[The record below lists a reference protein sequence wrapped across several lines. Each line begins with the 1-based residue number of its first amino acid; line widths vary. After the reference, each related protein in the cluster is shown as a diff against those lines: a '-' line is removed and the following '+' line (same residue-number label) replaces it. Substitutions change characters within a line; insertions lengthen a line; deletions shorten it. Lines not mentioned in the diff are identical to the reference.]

1 VNEGDDEPRLVFHWR
16 PRGVTEE
23 HVQVTIVH
31 NAEYSGSAVLV
42 VPRELLD
49 ALWIHRRGAKV
60 HGSLPARRVPV
71 YSSVEL
77 RMPVRA
83 LAEFGLR
90 AARDRIEG
98 VLSELIDVTHD
109 AEVQRALTKLTF
121 DLDETHVES

>member
-1 VNEGDDEPRLVFHWR
+1 MNDANGEPRLTFHWR

-31 NAEYSGSAVLV
+31 NDTYSGSAALV

-60 HGSLPARRVPV
+60 HGSLPTRKVPV

-77 RMPVRA
+77 HLPARA

-90 AARDRIEG
+90 AARDRIEA
-98 VLSELIDVTHD
+98 VLDELIDLSEDT
-109 AEVQRALTKLTF
+109 EVRRALAKLTF